1 MRERQNDL
9 AGSLVSTVLLLAT
22 VLLSLRNTAAS
33 DPVCLAVLKREVK
46 VAKSLEIATANVE
59 MGEEWHLLALTRQA
73 QGPEFTKERRHEE
86 I

>member
-1 MRERQNDL
+1 
-9 AGSLVSTVLLLAT
+9 V
-22 VLLSLRNTAAS
+22 
-33 DPVCLAVLKREVK
+33 VLKREVK

-73 QGPEFTKERRHEE
+73 QGPNSQRKRRYEE